1 MDKLVTIDKII
12 DWLIEQVEKKLPIDP
27 HLWLEASQKMNVL
40 LQGEQEKLF
49 LIEQEVS
56 LLRKTLLEGGKT
68 VAYSK
73 VMVEST
79 NEFKQM
85 KIQKAKID
93 RCLEMIRIAK
103 LQARLSY
110 EEYKSN

>member
-12 DWLIEQVEKKLPIDP
+12 DWLTEQVEQKLPIDP

-40 LQGEQEKLF
+40 LQGEQENLF
-49 LIEQEVS
+49 TIEQEVS
-56 LLRKTLLEGGKT
+56 LLRKTLLEEGKT
-68 VAYSK
+68 VAYAK

-103 LQARLSY
+103 LQARLSN

>member
-12 DWLIEQVEKKLPIDP
+12 DWLIEQVEKKLPIDT

-68 VAYSK
+68 VAYAK